1 MKNKIKI
8 LIMIAVIVIISFLGV
23 FSFLNR
29 NKSYQIETIIDNT
42 CSGIAKKYYT
52 DNNVTVYSYCLDSIK
67 IEVDNEKYELKDY
80 LSSHSEGLSYL
91 INKLEYIETY
101 KDGGTKLYRDNQ
113 KISNQGLTVITCNS
127 MIDVDKINNDIYIGP
142 KSMSYEDYFCK

>member
-1 MKNKIKI
+1 MKNKKII
-8 LIMIAVIVIISFLGV
+8 LIVAMVVVVFLLVILC
-23 FSFLNR
+23 FLN
-29 NKSYQIETIIDNT
+29 KKQSYEIETIIDNT
-42 CSGIAKKYYT
+42 CKDMAKEYYI
-52 DNNVTVYSYCLDSIK
+52 DNDITIYSYCLDSIK